1 MPVDAVPEG
10 KYADVGDGIT
20 MHYHAQGAGD
30 AGTVVFVHG
39 SGPGAS
45 GWSNFKG
52 NTPYLVEQGY
62 RVIVPDTLGYGYS
75 TKPESGE
82 YSLNDIAA
90 QYKALLDSLGVLK
103 CAVVGNSQGGAV
115 SIRLAIEYPELVE
128 RLILMAPGGLETRET
143 YMQMEGIKMMI
154 RVLYKEG
161 ISRET
166 MRKVFSLQLHDASK
180 ITDEIIEERFQIA
193 ETQPKD
199 IIARIKVDNQEDNLG
214 QIQCPVLCF
223 WGVDDKFCPVSGARK
238 VAEGC
243 KDSRTILISKCGHWV
258 MVEYPKLFNE
268 TAGRFLAGDLG

>member
-10 KYADVGDGIT
+10 LYAEVGDGIT
-20 MHYHAQGAGD
+20 MHYHAEGTGD
-30 AGTVVFVHG
+30 AGTVLFVHG

-52 NTPYLVEQGY
+52 NTPYLVKQGY

-90 QYKALLDSLGVLK
+90 QYKALLDLLGVSK
-103 CAVVGNSQGGAV
+103 CAVIGNSQGGAI
-115 SIRLAIEYPELVE
+115 SIRLAIEYPELVD

-143 YMQMEGIKMMI
+143 YMQMEGIKTMI

-193 ETQPKD
+193 QTQPKD
-199 IIARIKVDNQEDNLG
+199 IIARIKVDNQEANLG

-223 WGVDDKFCPVSGARK
+223 WGVDDKFCPMSGARK

-243 KDSRTILISKCGHWV
+243 KDSTTILISKCGHWV

-268 TAGRFLAGDLG
+268 TVGRFLADDMG